1 VHPKDRQEYNP
12 RVTFLY
18 RVGEGAVF
26 NLGGLGGILKT
37 KKVVSI
43 WGQNKV
49 HPPATK
55 ISATPMGPIRNVNLR
70 ESM

>member
-49 HPPATK
+49 HPPQQK
-55 ISATPMGPIRNVNLR
+55 SRLR
-70 ESM
+70 PWAPYGM